1 MVLGKFFNLFR
12 KKNCPHETEKTLCKH
27 RNCKLYHNH
36 HTTKNEMCYL
46 DTNCYDKQCKY
57 QHTNQQISKKIC
69 QNDFKKNGC
78 LNKIC
83 HANHIIHNERN
94 ILCESKDLDKCND
107 ESCPYTH
114 KDYEEQEST
123 QYFTNPLYEKNEEED
138 EEEDED
144 YDEDDDE
151 DDDSEN
157 DFNNNIQQKQH
168 TDEYCNNDSSSDAT
182 SESFTSTLSTPPGS
196 NDELSYETT
205 ENDDEISYETN
216 DDFIETHTEDISQL
230 DISLAPFQELFV
242 GLANSV

>member
-12 KKNCPHETEKTLCKH
+12 RKNCPHETEKTLCKH

-36 HTTKNEMCYL
+36 HITKNEMCYL

-57 QHTNQQISKKIC
+57 QHTNQQIPKKIC

-94 ILCESKDLDKCND
+94 VLCESKDLDKCDD
-107 ESCPYTH
+107 EVCPHTH

-138 EEEDED
+138 DEEEED
-144 YDEDDDE
+144 YDEDDD

-157 DFNNNIQQKQH
+157 DFNNNIQPKQH
-168 TDEYCNNDSSSDAT
+168 ADEYSDNDLSSDAT
-182 SESFTSTLSTPPGS
+182 SESSTSTLSTPPES

-205 ENDDEISYETN
+205 ASDGELSYETN
-216 DDFIETHTEDISQL
+216 NDFIEIYTEDISQL
-230 DISLAPFQELFV
+230 DISLAHFQELFV
-242 GLANSV
+242 GLASSV